1 MTFKRANAS
10 QEATSFKKQKY
21 MLIDEDTDDDD
32 FRKNASPKDGVWI
45 NVNDLPEPFYELK
58 EYKPIFK
65 IPDEDINE
73 DSSTGYSVFLY
84 YNFN

>member
-58 EYKPIFK
+58 EYKPRFI

-73 DSSTGYSVFLY
+73 DSSTDSLFFFL
-84 YNFN
+84 FQL